1 MADPDGRLLDE
12 QAGGMPDGGPGPDGE
27 ETPAGRGSRW
37 SFSGWYAAGVGVQL
51 LLWLFV
57 FLGLALAVLGD
68 NVLTEFRYV
77 GF

>member
-1 MADPDGRLLDE
+1 MAEPPHAEAAPSRAPRTGSGD
-12 QAGGMPDGGPGPDGE
+12 AGQRPR
-27 ETPAGRGSRW
+27 TLRV
-37 SFSGWYAAGVGVQL
+37 SGWYAAGVGVQL
-51 LLWLFV
+51 LLWLLV

>member
-1 MADPDGRLLDE
+1 VPAPERRMSGAPADQPDPQDDAVPRTLS
-12 QAGGMPDGGPGPDGE
+12 PP
-27 ETPAGRGSRW
+27 RG
-37 SFSGWYAAGVGVQL
+37 GWYAAGLGVQL
-51 LLWLFV
+51 LLWVLV

>member
-1 MADPDGRLLDE
+1 MPEPERQPREAPADP
-12 QAGGMPDGGPGPDGE
+12 PDRQDVEALRTLPPPTG
-27 ETPAGRGSRW
+27 
-37 SFSGWYAAGVGVQL
+37 GWYAAGVGVQL
-51 LLWLFV
+51 LLWVLV